1 MNNTF
6 KIIGIAVRTTNA
18 NGQAATDL
26 GKLWGQ
32 FMSDTISKISN
43 TISEEIIAIYTD
55 YESDYQGAYTA
66 IIGKKVSSLDEIPNG
81 MIGREF
87 PATKFQKFIAKGEMP
102 NAVMQTWKTIWE
114 QDATLHRA
122 YHYDFEVYGE
132 KSQNGD
138 ESEVEVFV
146 SVK

>member
-1 MNNTF
+1 MKNEC

-32 FMSDTISKISN
+32 FMSDTISKIPN
-43 TISEEIIAIYTD
+43 TISGEIISIYTD
-55 YESDYQGAYTA
+55 YESDYQGEYTA
-66 IIGKKVSSLDEIPNG
+66 ILGQKVSSLDEIPSG

-114 QDATLHRA
+114 QDEVLNRA
-122 YHYDFEVYGE
+122 YQYDFEVYGE

-138 ESEVEVFV
+138 ESEVEIFI

>member
-1 MNNTF
+1 MTNEF
-6 KIIGIAVRTTNA
+6 KIIGIAVRTTNV

-32 FMSDTISKISN
+32 FISDTISKIPN
-43 TISEEIIAIYTD
+43 TISEEIIAMYTD
-55 YESDYQGAYTA
+55 YENDYQGEYTA

-81 MIGREF
+81 MIGREL

-102 NAVMQTWKTIWE
+102 NAVMLTWKAIWE

-122 YHYDFEVYGE
+122 YQYDFEVYGE

-138 ESEVEVFV
+138 QSEVEIFI

>member
-1 MNNTF
+1 MKNEC

-32 FMSDTISKISN
+32 FMSDTISKIPN

-66 IIGKKVSSLDEIPNG
+66 IIGKKVNSLDEIPNG

-114 QDATLHRA
+114 QDEVLNRA
-122 YHYDFEVYGE
+122 YQYDFEVYGA
-132 KSQNGD
+132 KSQNGS

>member
-1 MNNTF
+1 MKSEF

-18 NGQAATDL
+18 NGQSATDL
-26 GKLWGQ
+26 GELWGR
-32 FMSDTISKISN
+32 FMSETNAKIPN
-43 TISEEIIAIYTD
+43 AISEEIIAIYTD
-55 YESDYQGAYTA
+55 YESDYRGAYTT
-66 IIGKKVSSLDEIPNG
+66 IIGKKVCSLDEIPEG

-87 PATKFQKFIAKGEMP
+87 PVAKFQKFVAKGQMP

-114 QDATLHRA
+114 QDTTLHRA

-138 ESEVEVFV
+138 QSEVEIFV
-146 SVK
+146 SVN

>member
-1 MNNTF
+1 MTNGF

-32 FMSDTISKISN
+32 FMSEAIPKIPN
-43 TISEEIIAIYTD
+43 AISEEIIAMYTD

-66 IIGKKVSSLDEIPNG
+66 ILGKKVDSLDEIPNG

-87 PATKFQKFIAKGEMP
+87 PAAKFQRFIAKGEMP
-102 NAVMQTWKTIWE
+102 NAVVEIWKAIWQ

-122 YHYDFEVYGE
+122 YQYDFEVYGE
-132 KSQNGD
+132 KSQNGNL
-138 ESEVEVFV
+138 SEVEIFL

>member
-1 MNNTF
+1 MTHAF

-18 NGQAATDL
+18 NGQAVTDL

-32 FMSDTISKISN
+32 FMSETISNIPNAISQ
-43 TISEEIIAIYTD
+43 EIIAIYTD

-66 IIGKKVSSLDEIPNG
+66 IIGKKVRSLDEIPNG

-87 PATKFQKFIAKGEMP
+87 PTAKFQKFIAEGEMP
-102 NAVMQTWKTIWE
+102 NAVVQTWKAIWE

-122 YHYDFEVYGE
+122 YDYDFEVYGE
-132 KSQNGD
+132 KSQNGNQ
-138 ESEVEVFV
+138 SEVEIFI

>member
-1 MNNTF
+1 MTNEF

-32 FMSDTISKISN
+32 FMSDTISKIPN
-43 TISEEIIAIYTD
+43 AISEEIIAIYTD
-55 YESDYQGAYTA
+55 YENDYQGTYTA
-66 IIGKKVSSLDEIPNG
+66 IIGKKVSSLDEIPKG

-87 PATKFQKFIAKGEMP
+87 PAEKFQKFIAKGEMP
-102 NAVMQTWKTIWE
+102 NAVVQTWKAIWE
-114 QDATLHRA
+114 QESTLHRA

-138 ESEVEVFV
+138 QSEVEIFI

>member
-1 MNNTF
+1 MKNEC
-6 KIIGIAVRTTNA
+6 KIIGIVVRTTNA

-26 GKLWGQ
+26 GKLWRQ
-32 FMSDTISKISN
+32 FMSDTISKIPN

-55 YESDYQGAYTA
+55 YESNHQGAYTA
-66 IIGKKVSSLDEIPNG
+66 IIGKKVSSLDEIPKG

-114 QDATLHRA
+114 QDEVLNRA
-122 YHYDFEVYGE
+122 YQYDFEVYGE

-138 ESEVEVFV
+138 ESEVEIFV

>member
-1 MNNTF
+1 MKNEC
-6 KIIGIAVRTTNA
+6 KIIGIVVRTTNA

-32 FMSDTISKISN
+32 FMSDTISKIPN
-43 TISEEIIAIYTD
+43 AISEEIIAIYTD

-66 IIGKKVSSLDEIPNG
+66 IIGKKVSSLDEIPDG

-87 PATKFQKFIAKGEMP
+87 PATKFQKFVAKGEMP

-114 QDATLHRA
+114 QDATLNRA
-122 YHYDFEVYGE
+122 YQYDFEVYGE
-132 KSQNGD
+132 KSQNGS
-138 ESEVEVFV
+138 ESEVEIFV

>member
-1 MNNTF
+1 MTHAF

-32 FMSDTISKISN
+32 FMSDTIAKIPN

-66 IIGKKVSSLDEIPNG
+66 IIGKKVSSLDEIPAG

-87 PATKFQKFIAKGEMP
+87 PEAKFQKFIAKGQMP
-102 NAVMQTWKTIWE
+102 NAIMQTWKTIWE
-114 QDATLHRA
+114 QEATLHRA
-122 YHYDFEVYGE
+122 YQYDFEVYGK

-138 ESEVEVFV
+138 ESEVEVFI